1 MEDSEKEKILE
12 RKWYTHPPLRNA
24 LIAGLLT
31 GIAFGLG
38 IMQIIPSFLVGPSKI
53 TTSIFELTIYPFKIT
68 SSFFEIIIYILAIVL
83 GGYYWSKE
91 GLEELIEEKEIGI
104 EILMLVATLG
114 AAVLGVWEEA
124 ALLVFLYGAAE
135 GVEEFTFARTRASIR
150 KLLDLAPKEARVLRN
165 GDEITIPAES
175 LKPGDIFLVRP
186 GESMPT
192 DGIIIKGR
200 SSVNEA
206 PVTGESL
213 PVEKKEGMGVFA
225 ATINQEGVL
234 EIEASAAFEDN
245 TLSKMIHLVEE
256 AQEQKGKAQL
266 FIEKFGRRYSPVV
279 LLAAV
284 AMTVIPPFFGVPW
297 SYWAARAVVFL
308 VAAAPCALVMSTPV
322 AIAAGIG
329 RAGRSGVLIKGGMH
343 LENLGKIKVVA
354 FDKTGTLTKG
364 EPVVTDIIPLK
375 GDEQGIMCLAY
386 GLERYSEHPLAR
398 AIVEKA
404 EAVGARC
411 PEVTDF
417 SAIAG
422 YGVTGR
428 VGGRVVY
435 VGKPGLFKRFGF
447 ESHSLPH
454 LEELRAEGKTVM
466 LIGAEESIEGIIAF
480 KDEIRPQAKE
490 VIEMLHHIGVKTV
503 MLTGDH
509 EATARAVA
517 TELGIDEIKADLKP
531 EDKIKAIEDLE
542 REYAA
547 VAMVG
552 DGINDAPALARATV
566 GIAMGTAGTDAAI
579 EAADIALMADDLG
592 KLAYAVMLG
601 KKARRISKENI
612 IFSLLVLGFLIP
624 TALAGIM
631 SVALAVLCHEA
642 SELLAVANGLR
653 AARA

>member
-1 MEDSEKEKILE
+1 MEPDEKKQIFE

-38 IMQIIPSFLVGPSKI
+38 RLEILPSFKI
-53 TTSIFELTIYPFKIT
+53 GSLEIT
-68 SSFFEIIIYILAIVL
+68 SHLVEIGIYAVAMVL
-83 GGYYWSKE
+83 GGYYWTRE
-91 GLEELIEEKEIGI
+91 GLEELVEKKEIGI
-104 EILMLVATLG
+104 EILMLVATIG
-114 AAVLGVWEEA
+114 AAALGVWEEA

-150 KLLDLAPKEARVLRN
+150 KLLDLAPKEARVLVN
-165 GDEITIPAES
+165 GEEIIIPAES
-175 LKPGDIFLVRP
+175 LEPGDVFLVRP
-186 GESMPT
+186 GESIPT
-192 DGIIIKGR
+192 DGLIIKGR
-200 SSVNEA
+200 SSVDEA

-213 PVEKKEGMGVFA
+213 PVEKKEGMKVFA
-225 ATINQEGVL
+225 ATINQEGML
-234 EIEASAAFEDN
+234 EVRATAAFEDN

-266 FIEKFGRRYSPVV
+266 FIEKFGRRYSPAV
-279 LLAAV
+279 LLGAV
-284 AMTVIPPFFGVPW
+284 ALTAIPPLFGFPW
-297 SYWAARAVVFL
+297 SDWAARAVVFL

-329 RAGRSGVLIKGGMH
+329 KAGRNGVLIKGGIH
-343 LENLGKIKVVA
+343 LENLGKIQAVA

-364 EPVVTDIIPLK
+364 KPMVTDIIPFQ
-375 GDEQGIMCLAY
+375 GDELGILCLAY
-386 GLERYSEHPLAR
+386 SLERYSEHPLAR

-404 EAVGARC
+404 VTAGGQC

-422 YGVTGR
+422 YGVTGK
-428 VGGRVVY
+428 VGNRTVY
-435 VGKPGLFKRFGF
+435 VGKPGLFRRFGF
-447 ESHSLPH
+447 DSRALPH
-454 LEELRAEGKTVM
+454 LEKLRNDGKTVM
-466 LIGAEESIEGIIAF
+466 LIGTEDSLEGIIAF

-490 VIEMLHHIGVKTV
+490 VIERLHGLGLRSV

-517 TELGIDEIKADLKP
+517 AELGIEEIKADLKP

-542 REYAA
+542 QQYGA

-579 EAADIALMADDLG
+579 EAADIALMADDLA
-592 KLAYAVMLG
+592 KLAYAIKLG
-601 KKARRISKENI
+601 KKARRISLENI
-612 IFSLLVLGFLIP
+612 AFSLVVLGFLIP

-631 SVALAVLCHEA
+631 SVALAVLCHES

-653 AARA
+653 AARG